1 MTMGT
6 TTIKLWGECPSIR
19 LKKSEM
25 EQANIKVGD
34 VLETTV
40 LNNSIILKWMQPKNL
55 DELFNNKIDDY
66 KFKEISW
73 GKPYGKEV
81 W

>member
-1 MTMGT
+1 MGT

-55 DELFNNKIDDY
+55 DELFNNKIDHY

-73 GKPYGKEV
+73 GKPYGEEV

>member
-1 MTMGT
+1 
-6 TTIKLWGECPSIR
+6 
-19 LKKSEM
+19 M

-40 LNNSIILKWMQPKNL
+40 LNNSIILKRMQPKNL

-73 GKPYGKEV
+73 GKPCGE
-81 W
+81 